1 VLPYDRP
8 CKNRQLKAEQTSPK
22 RRYLCR
28 VIFVRLISFN
38 LKNES
43 RFGIANDEGVID
55 LSHRTNFGNL
65 SSALC
70 DLAKIQSF
78 EDASPDHSWES
89 ISFDIPI
96 PHQRRLLCAGLN
108 YHKKYPLGGEV
119 KPPQQPVYF
128 NKPPGSLVPHN
139 GQLLRPIASVQLDYE
154 IELAVIIGRS
164 GRHISESDALNYVAG
179 YTILNDGSVRDW
191 QRHGV
196 AAGKNF
202 YHSGSCGPWIVTG
215 DQIPEPSDLS
225 VITRVNGE
233 ERQNA
238 GVDEMIFSV
247 QELISYMSQI
257 MPLEPGDM
265 IATGSPEGTGGSMEP
280 QVWLTEGDVIEFEI
294 PQIGILA
301 NTVVNET
308 I

>member
-1 VLPYDRP
+1 MAPYI
-8 CKNRQLKAEQTSPK
+8 CS
-22 RRYLCR
+22 
-28 VIFVRLISFN
+28 VIFVRLLSFTLN
-38 LKNES
+38 HDS
-43 RFGIANDEGVID
+43 RFGIATDDGVID
-55 LSHRTNFGNL
+55 LSHHTNFNDLNSIL
-65 SSALC
+65 S
-70 DLAKIQSF
+70 DLDQVRAF
-78 EDASPDHSWES
+78 EDVSPDHSWDS
-89 ISFDIPI
+89 ISFDIPV
-96 PHQRRLLCAGLN
+96 PNQRRVLCAGLN

-119 KPPQQPVYF
+119 KPPKQPVYF

-139 GQLLRPIASVQLDYE
+139 GQLIRPIASVQLDYE
-154 IELAVIIGRS
+154 VELAVIIGRS
-164 GRHISESDALNYVAG
+164 GRHISESAALDHVAG

-202 YHSGSCGPWIVTG
+202 FQSGSCGPWIVTS
-215 DQIPEPSDLS
+215 DQIPEPSNLS

-233 ERQNA
+233 QRQNA

-257 MPLEPGDM
+257 MPLEPGDI

-280 QVWLTEGDVIEFEI
+280 QVWLTDGDVIEFEI
-294 PQIGILA
+294 PTIGILT
-301 NTVVNET
+301 NTVVDET

>member
-1 VLPYDRP
+1 M
-8 CKNRQLKAEQTSPK
+8 
-22 RRYLCR
+22 
-28 VIFVRLISFN
+28 VIFVRLVSFTLN
-38 LKNES
+38 HES
-43 RFGIANDEGVID
+43 RFGIATEEGVVD
-55 LSHRTNFGNL
+55 LTHRTNFDSLG
-65 SSALC
+65 SALSA
-70 DLAKIQSF
+70 LNEIQAF
-78 EDASPDHSWES
+78 EDDSPDHSWES

-96 PHQRRLLCAGLN
+96 PDQRRLLCAGLN

-119 KPPQQPVYF
+119 KPPKQPVYF

-139 GQLLRPIASVQLDYE
+139 GRLIRPIASVQLDYE
-154 IELAVIIGRS
+154 VELAVVIGRL
-164 GRHISESDALNYVAG
+164 GRHIPESDALDYVAG

-202 YHSGSCGPWIVTG
+202 YRSGSCGPWIVTS
-215 DQIPEPSDLS
+215 DQIPQPSDLS
-225 VITRVNGE
+225 IITRVNGQ

-238 GVDEMIFSV
+238 GVNEMIFSV

-257 MPLEPGDM
+257 MPLEPGDI

-280 QVWLTEGDVIEFEI
+280 QVWLVEGDAIEFEI
-294 PQIGILA
+294 PGIGILA
-301 NTVVNET
+301 NTVANET

>member
-1 VLPYDRP
+1 M
-8 CKNRQLKAEQTSPK
+8 
-22 RRYLCR
+22 
-28 VIFVRLISFN
+28 RLLSFTLN
-38 LKNES
+38 QES
-43 RFGIANDEGVID
+43 RFGIATDDGVVD
-55 LSHRTNFGNL
+55 LSHRTSFPDLN
-65 SSALC
+65 SALS
-70 DLAKIQSF
+70 DLDQVRTF
-78 EDASPDHSWES
+78 EDIAPDHSWES
-89 ISFDIPI
+89 ISFEIPV
-96 PHQRRLLCAGLN
+96 PNQRRVLCAGLN

-119 KPPQQPVYF
+119 KPPKQPVYF

-139 GQLLRPIASVQLDYE
+139 GQLIRPIASVQLDYE
-154 IELAVIIGRS
+154 VELAVIIGRA
-164 GRHISESDALNYVAG
+164 GRHISESAALDHVAG

-202 YHSGSCGPWIVTG
+202 FHSGSCGPWIVTS

-233 ERQNA
+233 QRQNA

-257 MPLEPGDM
+257 MPLEPGDI

-280 QVWLTEGDVIEFEI
+280 QVWLTDGDVIEFEI
-294 PQIGILA
+294 PAVGILA
-301 NTVVNET
+301 NTVVDET

>member
-1 VLPYDRP
+1 M
-8 CKNRQLKAEQTSPK
+8 
-22 RRYLCR
+22 
-28 VIFVRLISFN
+28 VIFVRLVSFTLN
-38 LKNES
+38 HES
-43 RFGIANDEGVID
+43 RFGIATEEGVID
-55 LSHRTNFGNL
+55 LTHRTNFDSLG
-65 SSALC
+65 SALSA
-70 DLAKIQSF
+70 LNEIQAF
-78 EDASPDHSWES
+78 ENASSDHSWDS

-96 PHQRRLLCAGLN
+96 PDQRRLLCAGLN

-119 KPPQQPVYF
+119 KTPKQPVYF

-139 GQLLRPIASVQLDYE
+139 GRLIRPIASVQLDYE
-154 IELAVIIGRS
+154 VELAVVIGRL
-164 GRHISESDALNYVAG
+164 GRHIPESDALDYVAG

-202 YHSGSCGPWIVTG
+202 YRSGSCGPWIVTS
-215 DQIPEPSDLS
+215 DQIPQPSDLS
-225 VITRVNGE
+225 IITRVNGQ

-238 GVDEMIFSV
+238 GVNEMIFSV

-257 MPLEPGDM
+257 MPLEPGDI

-280 QVWLTEGDVIEFEI
+280 QVWLVEGDAIEFEI
-294 PQIGILA
+294 PGIGILA
-301 NTVVNET
+301 NTVANET

>member
-1 VLPYDRP
+1 M
-8 CKNRQLKAEQTSPK
+8 
-22 RRYLCR
+22 
-28 VIFVRLISFN
+28 VIFVRLVSFTLN
-38 LKNES
+38 HES
-43 RFGIANDEGVID
+43 RFGIATEEGVVD
-55 LSHRTNFGNL
+55 LTDRTNFNSLG
-65 SSALC
+65 SALSA
-70 DLAKIQSF
+70 LNEIQAF
-78 EDASPDHSWES
+78 EDVSPDHSWDS

-96 PHQRRLLCAGLN
+96 PDQRRLLCAGLN

-119 KPPQQPVYF
+119 KTPKQPVYF

-139 GQLLRPIASVQLDYE
+139 GRLIRPIASVQLDYE
-154 IELAVIIGRS
+154 VELAVVIGRL
-164 GRHISESDALNYVAG
+164 GRHIPESDALDYVAG

-202 YHSGSCGPWIVTG
+202 YRSGSCGPWIVTS
-215 DQIPEPSDLS
+215 DQIPQPSDLS
-225 VITRVNGE
+225 IITRVNGQ

-238 GVDEMIFSV
+238 GVNEMIFSV

-257 MPLEPGDM
+257 MPLEPGDI

-280 QVWLTEGDVIEFEI
+280 QVWLVEGDAIEFEI
-294 PQIGILA
+294 PGIGILA
-301 NTVVNET
+301 NTVANET

>member
-1 VLPYDRP
+1 M
-8 CKNRQLKAEQTSPK
+8 
-22 RRYLCR
+22 
-28 VIFVRLISFN
+28 VIFVRLVSFTLN
-38 LKNES
+38 HES
-43 RFGIANDEGVID
+43 RFGIATEEGVID
-55 LSHRTNFGNL
+55 LTHRTNFDSLG
-65 SSALC
+65 SALSA
-70 DLAKIQSF
+70 LNEIQAF
-78 EDASPDHSWES
+78 EDDSPDHSWDS

-96 PHQRRLLCAGLN
+96 PDQRRLLCAGLN

-119 KPPQQPVYF
+119 KTPKQPVYF

-139 GQLLRPIASVQLDYE
+139 GRLIRPIASVQLDYE
-154 IELAVIIGRS
+154 VELAVVIGRL
-164 GRHISESDALNYVAG
+164 GRHIPESDALDYVAG

-202 YHSGSCGPWIVTG
+202 YRSGSCGPWIVTS
-215 DQIPEPSDLS
+215 DQIPQPSDLS
-225 VITRVNGE
+225 ITTRVNGQ

-238 GVDEMIFSV
+238 GVNEMIFSV

-257 MPLEPGDM
+257 MPLEPGDI

-280 QVWLTEGDVIEFEI
+280 QVWLVEGDAIEFEI
-294 PQIGILA
+294 PGIGILA
-301 NTVVNET
+301 NTVAYET

>member
-1 VLPYDRP
+1 M
-8 CKNRQLKAEQTSPK
+8 
-22 RRYLCR
+22 
-28 VIFVRLISFN
+28 VIFVRLVSFTLN
-38 LKNES
+38 HES
-43 RFGIANDEGVID
+43 RFGIATQEGVVD
-55 LSHRTNFGNL
+55 LTHRTNFDSLG
-65 SSALC
+65 SALSA
-70 DLAKIQSF
+70 LNEIQAF
-78 EDASPDHSWES
+78 EDVSPDHSWES

-96 PHQRRLLCAGLN
+96 PDQRRLLCAGLN

-119 KPPQQPVYF
+119 KPPKQPVYF

-139 GQLLRPIASVQLDYE
+139 GRLIRPIASVQLDYE
-154 IELAVIIGRS
+154 VELAVVIGRL
-164 GRHISESDALNYVAG
+164 GRHIPESDALDYVAG

-202 YHSGSCGPWIVTG
+202 YRSGSCGPWIVTS
-215 DQIPEPSDLS
+215 DQIPQPSDLS
-225 VITRVNGE
+225 IITRVNGQ

-238 GVDEMIFSV
+238 GVNEMIFSV

-257 MPLEPGDM
+257 MPLEPGDI

-280 QVWLTEGDVIEFEI
+280 QVWLAEGDAIEFEI
-294 PQIGILA
+294 PGIGILA
-301 NTVVNET
+301 NTVANET

>member
-1 VLPYDRP
+1 M
-8 CKNRQLKAEQTSPK
+8 
-22 RRYLCR
+22 
-28 VIFVRLISFN
+28 VIFVRLVSFTLN
-38 LKNES
+38 HES
-43 RFGIANDEGVID
+43 RFGIATEEGVID
-55 LSHRTNFGNL
+55 LTHRTNFDSLG
-65 SSALC
+65 SALSA
-70 DLAKIQSF
+70 LNEIQAF
-78 EDASPDHSWES
+78 ENASPDHSWES

-96 PHQRRLLCAGLN
+96 PDQRRLLCAGLN

-119 KPPQQPVYF
+119 NPPKHPDYF

-139 GQLLRPIASVQLDYE
+139 GRLIRPIASVQLDYE
-154 IELAVIIGRS
+154 VELAVVIGRL
-164 GRHISESDALNYVAG
+164 GRHIPESDALDYVAG

-202 YHSGSCGPWIVTG
+202 YRSGSCGPWIVTS
-215 DQIPEPSDLS
+215 DQIPQPSDLS
-225 VITRVNGE
+225 IITRVNGQ

-238 GVDEMIFSV
+238 GVNEMIFSV

-257 MPLEPGDM
+257 MPLEPGDI

-280 QVWLTEGDVIEFEI
+280 QGWLVEGDAIEFEI
-294 PQIGILA
+294 PGIGILA
-301 NTVVNET
+301 NTVANET

>member
-1 VLPYDRP
+1 
-8 CKNRQLKAEQTSPK
+8 
-22 RRYLCR
+22 
-28 VIFVRLISFN
+28 VRLLSFTLN
-38 LKNES
+38 QES
-43 RFGIANDEGVID
+43 RFGIATDDGVVD
-55 LSHRTNFGNL
+55 LSHRTSFPDLN
-65 SSALC
+65 SALS
-70 DLAKIQSF
+70 DLDQVRTF
-78 EDASPDHSWES
+78 EDIAPDHSWES
-89 ISFDIPI
+89 ISFDIPV
-96 PHQRRLLCAGLN
+96 PNQRRVLCAGLN

-119 KPPQQPVYF
+119 KPPKQPVYF

-154 IELAVIIGRS
+154 VELAVIIGRA
-164 GRHISESDALNYVAG
+164 GRHISESAALDHVAG

-202 YHSGSCGPWIVTG
+202 FHSGSCGPWIVTS
-215 DQIPEPSDLS
+215 DQIPEPSNLS

-233 ERQNA
+233 QRQNA

-257 MPLEPGDM
+257 MPLEPGDI

-280 QVWLTEGDVIEFEI
+280 QVWLTDGDVIEFEI
-294 PQIGILA
+294 PTVGILA
-301 NTVVNET
+301 NTVVDET

>member
-1 VLPYDRP
+1 M
-8 CKNRQLKAEQTSPK
+8 
-22 RRYLCR
+22 
-28 VIFVRLISFN
+28 VIFVRLVSFTLN
-38 LKNES
+38 HES
-43 RFGIANDEGVID
+43 RFGIAIEEGVID
-55 LSHRTNFGNL
+55 LTHRTNFDSLG
-65 SSALC
+65 SALSA
-70 DLAKIQSF
+70 LNEIQAF
-78 EDASPDHSWES
+78 ENASSDHSWDS

-96 PHQRRLLCAGLN
+96 PDQRRLLCAGLN

-119 KPPQQPVYF
+119 KTPKQPVYF

-139 GQLLRPIASVQLDYE
+139 GRLIRPIASVQLDYE
-154 IELAVIIGRS
+154 VELAVVIGRL
-164 GRHISESDALNYVAG
+164 GRHIPESDALDYVAG

-202 YHSGSCGPWIVTG
+202 YRSGSCGPWIVTS
-215 DQIPEPSDLS
+215 DQIPQPSDLS
-225 VITRVNGE
+225 ITTRVNGQ

-238 GVDEMIFSV
+238 GVNEMIFSV

-257 MPLEPGDM
+257 MPLEPGDI

-280 QVWLTEGDVIEFEI
+280 QVWLAEGDAIEFEI
-294 PQIGILA
+294 PGIGILA
-301 NTVVNET
+301 NTVANET

>member
-1 VLPYDRP
+1 M
-8 CKNRQLKAEQTSPK
+8 
-22 RRYLCR
+22 
-28 VIFVRLISFN
+28 VIFVRLVSFT
-38 LKNES
+38 LSRES
-43 RFGIANDEGVID
+43 RFGIATEEGVVD
-55 LSHRTNFGNL
+55 LTDRTNFNSLG
-65 SSALC
+65 SALSA
-70 DLAKIQSF
+70 LNEIQAF
-78 EDASPDHSWES
+78 EDDSPDHSWES

-96 PHQRRLLCAGLN
+96 PDQRRLLCAGLN

-119 KPPQQPVYF
+119 KPPKQPVYF

-139 GQLLRPIASVQLDYE
+139 GRLIRPIASVQLDYE
-154 IELAVIIGRS
+154 VELAVVIGRL
-164 GRHISESDALNYVAG
+164 GRHIPESDALDYVAG

-202 YHSGSCGPWIVTG
+202 YRSGSCGPWIVTS
-215 DQIPEPSDLS
+215 DQIPQPSDLS
-225 VITRVNGE
+225 IITRVNGQ

-238 GVDEMIFSV
+238 GVNEMIFSV

-257 MPLEPGDM
+257 MPLEPGDI

-280 QVWLTEGDVIEFEI
+280 QVWLVEGDAIEFEI
-294 PQIGILA
+294 PGIGILA
-301 NTVVNET
+301 NTVANET

>member
-1 VLPYDRP
+1 L
-8 CKNRQLKAEQTSPK
+8 
-22 RRYLCR
+22 
-28 VIFVRLISFN
+28 
-38 LKNES
+38 
-43 RFGIANDEGVID
+43 G
-55 LSHRTNFGNL
+55 
-65 SSALC
+65 SALSA
-70 DLAKIQSF
+70 LNEIQAF
-78 EDASPDHSWES
+78 EDASPDYSWES

-96 PHQRRLLCAGLN
+96 PDQRRLLCAGLN

-119 KPPQQPVYF
+119 KTPKQPVYF

-139 GQLLRPIASVQLDYE
+139 GRLIRPIASVQLDYE
-154 IELAVIIGRS
+154 VELAVVIGRL
-164 GRHISESDALNYVAG
+164 GRHIPESDALDYVAG

-202 YHSGSCGPWIVTG
+202 YRSGSCGPWIVTS
-215 DQIPEPSDLS
+215 DQIPQPSDLS
-225 VITRVNGE
+225 ITTRVNGQ

-238 GVDEMIFSV
+238 GVNEMIFSV

-257 MPLEPGDM
+257 MPLEPGDI

-280 QVWLTEGDVIEFEI
+280 QVWLAEGDAIEFEI
-294 PQIGILA
+294 PGIGILA
-301 NTVVNET
+301 NTVANET

>member
-1 VLPYDRP
+1 M
-8 CKNRQLKAEQTSPK
+8 
-22 RRYLCR
+22 
-28 VIFVRLISFN
+28 RLLSFTVN
-38 LKNES
+38 QES
-43 RFGIANDEGVID
+43 RFGIATDDGVVD
-55 LSHRTNFGNL
+55 LSHRTSFPDLN
-65 SSALC
+65 SALS
-70 DLAKIQSF
+70 DPAQLRTFQ
-78 EDASPDHSWES
+78 DAAPDHSWES
-89 ISFDIPI
+89 ISFDIPV
-96 PHQRRLLCAGLN
+96 PNQRRVLCAGLN

-119 KPPQQPVYF
+119 KPPKQPVYF

-139 GQLLRPIASVQLDYE
+139 GQLIRPIASVQLDYE
-154 IELAVIIGRS
+154 VELAVIIGRA
-164 GRHISESDALNYVAG
+164 GRHISESAALDHVAG
-179 YTILNDGSVRDW
+179 YTILNAGSVRDW

-202 YHSGSCGPWIVTG
+202 FHSGSCGPWIVTS

-233 ERQNA
+233 QRQNA

-257 MPLEPGDM
+257 MPLEPGDI

-280 QVWLTEGDVIEFEI
+280 QVWLTDGDVIEFEI
-294 PQIGILA
+294 PAVGILA
-301 NTVVNET
+301 NTVVDET